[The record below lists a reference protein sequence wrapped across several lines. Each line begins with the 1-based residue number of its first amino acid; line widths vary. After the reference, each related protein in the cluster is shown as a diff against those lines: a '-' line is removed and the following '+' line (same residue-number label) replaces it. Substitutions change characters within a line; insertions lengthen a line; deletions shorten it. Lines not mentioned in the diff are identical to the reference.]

1 MALSLGRARVCSTT
15 AYCCGLLRLALQ
27 APGLCYAL
35 LGQATELL
43 TAQYEAVVRPLG
55 LLAEYAD
62 SAASN
67 AQAITELPMAA
78 IQQMTNLTT
87 LWCAPRVHFQ
97 TGPKR
102 RSALGPISCLQTHAT
117 ARVPVLRP
125 VPLCCALHL
134 AALCVSGLKPYAC
147 PGSTAT
153 RAAAHL
159 TWSGT
164 RRGCW
169 LQDARWLAA

>member
-1 MALSLGRARVCSTT
+1 MALGLGRARLGSAT
-15 AYCCGLLRLALQ
+15 ANCRGLLGLALQ

-55 LLAEYAD
+55 LLAECAD

-87 LWCAPRVHFQ
+87 LWCAPLVYFE
-97 TGPKR
+97 PPALSAAVPSA
-102 RSALGPISCLQTHAT
+102 RSPACRHMPH
-117 ARVPVLRP
+117 PVFP
-125 VPLCCALHL
+125 C
-134 AALCVSGLKPYAC
+134 
-147 PGSTAT
+147 
-153 RAAAHL
+153 
-159 TWSGT
+159 
-164 RRGCW
+164 
-169 LQDARWLAA
+169 